1 MHKAGENFDLPYAEG
16 LRCKLNSK
24 LPLFFL
30 LQSGVKS
37 QTYKREV
44 FMKKHRWLAALAV
57 MVMAFAAF
65 DCKTDTDTETGWK
78 DKTYCSAVTF
88 TSEATADGV
97 KVTMATTTE
106 GAVIYYTTD
115 GTLPTK
121 ESTEYSK
128 TVEFTKDATVKAI
141 AIKEGIDNSP
151 VSVATVSIK
160 EKTITETKIEYVDKT
175 YCSAVTFTSEATADG
190 VKVTM
195 ATTTEGAVIYYTT
208 DGTLPTKESTEYSK
222 TVEFTKDATVKAIAI
237 KEGIDNSPVS
247 VATVS
252 IKEKTITETKIE
264 YVDKKADETAPAS
277 VTELTA
283 QAKDS
288 RILLTWK
295 DAADSDVYGYEV
307 SYSGIK
313 PINRVVL
320 PALDITSMMVP
331 PKAGGTYINGLT
343 NGTEYTF
350 TVKTVDTSGNK
361 SEGVTVKGTP
371 VAIGAGETLK
381 IALTA
386 AVPQENGYTGNKSN
400 TKVTVTANITTAS
413 KVKKVVWKKDG
424 SLIAK
429 KLLADENAADATKTE
444 DNAVWTFDITAQD
457 ESANGGYTLA
467 AIDEAGR
474 EEAERIIIDN
484 FDFTPPGKV
493 KVTSAVYSSE
503 LSSIIINWTEP
514 VDADYHH
521 VDITFTTN
529 DGTGD
534 SEPSQAITVN
544 KGTLNKT
551 FSGIDGEKA
560 YYTYTFVAYD
570 ELGNRGREYIH
581 KVPVKTTVSN
591 IPEGFVEVKGTTIT
605 GSESWTPSSGVFVSG
620 RTITIPDMYVCD
632 HEVTRGEFKEVMGTD
647 PSTASAYDKDGN
659 KLTGDDVLNNPVNN
673 VNWYAAIAYCNKLS
687 LKENLTPCYSVSGIT
702 DWENLAYSSIPTSGN
717 STWNELTYD
726 EEADGYRLPTEA
738 EWEWLARG
746 GENYTYAGS
755 NTVDDVAWC
764 KTNTNQTGTR
774 EVKTKQANGY
784 GLYDMSGNV
793 FEWCYDWYDT
803 VNSSTAD
810 TGASSGSRRVLR
822 GGSWNSG
829 DSICQVSIRGGND
842 PCHLSGSLG
851 FRVVCSAN

>member
-1 MHKAGENFDLPYAEG
+1 M
-16 LRCKLNSK
+16 
-24 LPLFFL
+24 
-30 LQSGVKS
+30 KS
-37 QTYKREV
+37 V
-44 FMKKHRWLAALAV
+44 LKKVAWLVLAALAL
-57 MVMAFAAF
+57 AAF
-65 DCKTDTDTETGWK
+65 GCKTETDIETEWK

-88 TSEATADGV
+88 TSEATATGV

-121 ESTEYSK
+121 ESTKYSEA
-128 TVEFTKDATVKAI
+128 VEFTQDATVKAI
-141 AIKEGIDNSP
+141 AIKGGIENSP

-160 EKTITETKIEYVDKT
+160 EKAITGTKIEYVDKT
-175 YCSAVTFTSEATADG
+175 YCSAVTFTSGATATG

-208 DGTLPTKESTEYSK
+208 DGTLPTKESTKYSEA
-222 TVEFTKDATVKAIAI
+222 VEFTQDATVKAIAI
-237 KEGIDNSPVS
+237 KGGIENSPVS

-283 QAKDS
+283 TPKDS

-295 DAADSDVYGYEV
+295 DAADSDIYGYEV
-307 SYSGIK
+307 SYSGTK
-313 PINRVVL
+313 PITRVVL
-320 PALDITSMMVP
+320 PALDTTSMMVP

-361 SEGVTVKGTP
+361 SEGVSVTGTP
-371 VAIGAGETLK
+371 VEDETLK
-381 IALTA
+381 IGLTA
-386 AVPQENGYTGNKSN
+386 SVPQENGYTGNKSN
-400 TKVTVTANITTAS
+400 TKVTVTAKITTTS

-429 KLLADENAADATKTE
+429 TLLADENAAAATETE

-457 ESANGGYTLA
+457 ESANGSYTVA

-474 EEAERIIIDN
+474 EESEQITIDN

-503 LSSIIINWTEP
+503 NSSIVIDWKEP

-529 DGTGD
+529 DGISD

-544 KGTLNKT
+544 KGTLNET
-551 FSGIDGEKA
+551 FSEIDGEKA
-560 YYTYTFVAYD
+560 YYTYTFVTYD
-570 ELGNRGREYIH
+570 ELGNKGREYIY
-581 KVPVKTTVSN
+581 KVSVKTTVSN
-591 IPEGFVEVKGTTIT
+591 IPKGFVEVKGTTIT
-605 GSESWTPSSGVFVSG
+605 GNESWTPVSEVFVSG
-620 RTITIPDMYVCD
+620 RSITIPDMYVCD

-647 PSTASAYDKDGN
+647 PSRGKAYDKDG
-659 KLTGDDVLNNPVNN
+659 KELTGDAVLNNPVDQ
-673 VNWYAAIAYCNKLS
+673 VRWKDAIKYCNKLS
-687 LKENLTPCYSVSGIT
+687 LKENLTPCYYVNGIP
-702 DWENLAYSSIPTSGN
+702 DWETYWGSDFDV
-717 STWNELTYD
+717 LTYD
-726 EEADGYRLPTEA
+726 KEADGYRLPTEA

-755 NTVDDVAWC
+755 NALDDVAWYAGNND
-764 KTNTNQTGTR
+764 KGTI

-793 FEWCYDWYDT
+793 FEWCYDMYGT
-803 VNSSTAD
+803 VESSTAD
-810 TGASSGSRRVLR
+810 TGVSSGSERV
-822 GGSWNSG
+822 
-829 DSICQVSIRGGND
+829 IRGGCFAGSDFCCTVSFRGHGYPN
-842 PCHLSGSLG
+842 LSDVDYG
-851 FRVVCSAN
+851 FRVVRSSSK

>member
-121 ESTEYSK
+121 ESTEYSEA
-128 TVEFTKDATVKAI
+128 VEFTKDATVKAI
-141 AIKEGIDNSP
+141 AIKEGIENSP
-151 VSVATVSIK
+151 VSIATVSIK
-160 EKTITETKIEYVDKT
+160 EKTII
-175 YCSAVTFTSEATADG
+175 
-190 VKVTM
+190 
-195 ATTTEGAVIYYTT
+195 
-208 DGTLPTKESTEYSK
+208 
-222 TVEFTKDATVKAIAI
+222 
-237 KEGIDNSPVS
+237 
-247 VATVS
+247 
-252 IKEKTITETKIE
+252 
-264 YVDKKADETAPAS
+264 VDKKADETAPAS

-295 DAADSDVYGYEV
+295 DAADNDIYGYEV
-307 SYSGIK
+307 SYSGTK

-320 PALDITSMMVP
+320 PALDTTSMMVP
-331 PKAGGTYINGLT
+331 PKSEATYVNGLT
-343 NGTEYTF
+343 NGTKYTF

-361 SEGVTVKGTP
+361 SEGVTVTGTP
-371 VAIGAGETLK
+371 VATDAGETLK
-381 IALTA
+381 IDLTA
-386 AVPQENGYTGNKSN
+386 SVPQENGYTGNKSN
-400 TKVTVTANITTAS
+400 TKVTVKANITTAS

-429 KLLADENAADATKTE
+429 TLLADENAADATKTE

-457 ESANGGYTLA
+457 ESANGSYTVA

-474 EEAERIIIDN
+474 EEAEQITIDN
-484 FDFTPPGKV
+484 FDFTPPAKV
-493 KVTSAVYSSE
+493 KGINAVYSSE

-514 VDADYHH
+514 GDADYHH

-529 DGTGD
+529 DGTTN

-551 FSGIDGEKA
+551 FSDIESTKA
-560 YYTYTFVAYD
+560 YYTYTFVTYD
-570 ELGNRGREYIH
+570 ELGNKGGEYRRRVFL
-581 KVPVKTTVSN
+581 KSN
-591 IPEGFVEVKGTTIT
+591 IPEGFVEVKGGIVVGKKNTNNY
-605 GSESWTPSSGVFVSG
+605 SSGVFIEGRTVTLSDFYMSKYEVTQDEYSSVMTGQKVTVSG
-620 RTITIPDMYVCD
+620 TEYTLNANPSWCTEGNSYYVVNFGT
-632 HEVTRGEFKEVMGTD
+632 EQGKRPVEAVTWYDAVYYCNAKSKKEGL
-647 PSTASAYDKDGN
+647 TAAYDI
-659 KLTGDDVLNNPVNN
+659 TV
-673 VNWYAAIAYCNKLS
+673 
-687 LKENLTPCYSVSGIT
+687 TSVSPARYIIEATVTLVDG
-702 DWENLAYSSIPTSGN
+702 
-717 STWNELTYD
+717 
-726 EEADGYRLPTEA
+726 ADGYRLPTEA
-738 EWEWLARG
+738 EWEYAARG
-746 GENYTYAGS
+746 GDPSAADWDYTFSGAATASGESYSSQYNSGLD
-755 NTVDDVAWC
+755 TVGWYCCNND
-764 KTNTNQTGTR
+764 TGTTGSSD
-774 EVKTKQANGY
+774 VTKNASGSGTHQVGQKAPNALGI
-784 GLYDMSGNV
+784 YDMSGNV
-793 FEWCYDWYDT
+793 AEWCYDRY
-803 VNSSTAD
+803 SSVTMGGV
-810 TGASSGSRRVLR
+810 TR
-822 GGSWNSG
+822 GGSWATFANYASVCLRR
-829 DSICQVSIRGGND
+829 DAAPTTRSAWC
-842 PCHLSGSLG
+842 G
-851 FRVVCSAN
+851 FRLVRSVQ